1 MVKMKELLLVLLGI
15 GIWQFVVAI
24 VVFSTDD
31 EEKVFKIG
39 IGAIGWIMYAL
50 ITGFVKVT
58 KIYSKENQAKR
69 IIKSAKRQ
77 LRKSKKDWLKWYKKY
92 GKYSNDAW
100 NIVRREYTEVLE
112 EMKQTGFNYNNSE
125 NN

>member
-1 MVKMKELLLVLLGI
+1 MKMEELLLVLLGI

-24 VVFSTDD
+24 IVFSTDD

-50 ITGFVKVT
+50 VTSFAKIT

-69 IIKSAKRQ
+69 IVKSAKKQ
-77 LRKSKKDWLKWYKKY
+77 LKKSKKNWLKWYKKY
-92 GKYSNDAW
+92 GKYSNNAW
-100 NIVRREYTEVLE
+100 NIVRTQHTEVLK
-112 EMKQTGFNYNNSE
+112 EMRETGFDYNNSK
-125 NN
+125 NI